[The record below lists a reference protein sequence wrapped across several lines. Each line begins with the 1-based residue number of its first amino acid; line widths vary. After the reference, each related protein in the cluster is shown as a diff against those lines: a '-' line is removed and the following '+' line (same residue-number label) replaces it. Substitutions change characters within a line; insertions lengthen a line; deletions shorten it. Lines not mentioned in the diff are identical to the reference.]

1 MKNNS
6 HSFSLKNLF
15 VVIVALTAINSAFAQ
30 LNDRGIC
37 DDWKQQTANYV
48 VVGQTSNNESD
59 YVWEEKTNQLQGIHI
74 YVNPSEI
81 VPIYIQQN
89 NNVINFSTR
98 SADDFAYNWI
108 TMLKFC
114 INEGT
119 YTELYSGS
127 SKQDVVWE
135 NSSDF
140 FPSLGEYTL
149 KLIIM
154 DEFGA
159 EYSREY
165 LIKVIPASSRLYKDN
180 YGNTLRLWEGDN
192 PNDHIPIV
200 FSEGFDAYETNTQ
213 EMYCYASL
221 DLVTCFL
228 NNGFNVYFLDNRFGT
243 QDIRNNAAV
252 FNSAVRYVS
261 SLNDDIQVIAG
272 GVSMGGLISRYGFA
286 KAEHD
291 GNPLPAN
298 IFISVDSPQQGAVIS
313 KSLQDYKRENQSG
326 DGFAEHA
333 LNNEAAKQLL
343 NYSTYDPSGE
353 IHNAFYSELNAL
365 NGNGYPHLT
374 QKNIGISF
382 STKNPNPNYG
392 IWIEVSGTG
401 PFVGTTSFTLEDEE
415 KVPGSYLPID
425 LTTMDPLVIRLPI
438 YWWIEFLFPIIPL
451 YYPTITIDRTSDPT
465 YIPYNSALDIVD
477 NQSNFDVTII
487 PDQTSYHDILPD
499 EIIDDIVTELILTDK
514 YIQNTTI
521 DFNYNLVGRNVF
533 AGNKVTDQL
542 SYGDVFIV
550 NGADVTITGS
560 ESIVMKE
567 GVFVTGQNTKL
578 LLKVDP
584 DFLASCNSK
593 NNTPRSNLVNRHTR
607 KFKNRSYYLASCLY
621 KSDQHTENEDVFIA
635 YPNPSNGNFSIFV
648 INSGEISPYSI
659 MITDI
664 LGKTVFYK
672 KDVINNTTEVH
683 LESHERGMFFV
694 NINFKNN
701 CFVEKVITN

>member
-1 MKNNS
+1 MLTTINN
-6 HSFSLKNLF
+6 
-15 VVIVALTAINSAFAQ
+15 AQ
-30 LNDRGIC
+30 GQKDYRSIC

-48 VVGQTSNNESD
+48 IVGQTSNNESD
-59 YVWEEKTNQLQGIHI
+59 YIWEEKTNQLQGIHI

-81 VPIYIQQN
+81 VPVYIQQN

-98 SADDFAYNWI
+98 SSDSYAYTYI
-108 TMLKFC
+108 TRLKFC
-114 INEGT
+114 INEGN

-140 FPSLGEYTL
+140 FPSLGDYTL

-154 DEFGA
+154 DEFGV

-165 LIKVIPASSRLYKDN
+165 LVKVIPASSRLYKDN
-180 YGNTLRLWEGDN
+180 FGNTLRLWESDY
-192 PNDHIPIV
+192 PSIRIPIV

-213 EMYCYASL
+213 EMYCYASF
-221 DLVTCFL
+221 DLVTCLL

-261 SLNDDIQVIAG
+261 SLNDDTQVIAG
-272 GVSMGGLISRYGFA
+272 GVSMGGMISRYGFA
-286 KAEHD
+286 KAEQE

-365 NGNGYPHLT
+365 NSNGYPHQT
-374 QKNIGISF
+374 EKNIGISF

-401 PFVGTTSFTLEDEE
+401 PFVGTESFTLEDEE

-425 LTTMDPLVIRLPI
+425 LTTMDPMIIRLPV

-451 YYPTITIDRTSDPT
+451 YYPTITINRISDPT
-465 YIPYNSALDIVD
+465 YIPYNSALDIVN
-477 NQSNFDVTII
+477 NQSKFDVTIE
-487 PDQTSYHDILPD
+487 PNQTSYHDVLPF
-499 EIIDDIVTELILTDK
+499 EIVEVIVTELVLSDK
-514 YIQNTTI
+514 FIQDITI
-521 DFNYNLVGRNVF
+521 DFDYNIIGRNVF
-533 AGNKVTDQL
+533 VGNNVTDNFP
-542 SYGDVFIV
+542 YGDVIIN
-550 NGADVTITGS
+550 NGANVTIVGS
-560 ESIVMKE
+560 NSIILKE
-567 GVFVTGQNTKL
+567 GVVVSGESTNTILEIDQNYS
-578 LLKVDP
+578 
-584 DFLASCNSK
+584 ASCNSK
-593 NNTPRSNLVNRHTR
+593 QYISG
-607 KFKNRSYYLASCLY
+607 LASPDNDTSS
-621 KSDQHTENEDVFIA
+621 SDNGYHLLNTDFPELMNRAGIDKGDLV
-635 YPNPSNGNFSIFV
+635 YPNPSMGLFSF
-648 INSGEISPYSI
+648 NSADEVESFYVYNSFGIIVLSDEGFNKNSISIDLTNQPQGIYYLKVVCNSE
-659 MITDI
+659 
-664 LGKTVFYK
+664 LKTYRLMK
-672 KDVINNTTEVH
+672 
-683 LESHERGMFFV
+683 L
-694 NINFKNN
+694 
-701 CFVEKVITN
+701 